1 MSIQLVLVT
10 APSAEVAN
18 NLAKTAVTSNLA
30 ACVSIIPHLTS
41 VYQWEGKVH
50 EDNEIQMIF
59 KTTKEKLPLLESFI
73 TTEHPYTCPEFI
85 SITAEHVESSYLSW
99 LCNSVSPSM

>member
-10 APSAEVAN
+10 APTTEVAN
-18 NLAKTAVTSNLA
+18 SLAQAAVTSNLA
-30 ACVSIIPHLTS
+30 ACVSIIPHITS

-50 EDNEIQMIF
+50 QENEIQMLF

-73 TTEHPYTCPEFI
+73 SLEHPYTCPEFI
-85 SITAEHVESSYLSW
+85 SISPEHVESSYLAW
-99 LCNSVSPSM
+99 LSKTLSED